1 MKKIFSALLL
11 GGLVSFVFTSCTS
24 LTEESWTNPD
34 FKDRKLGKTMVMGIA
49 DSKGLTVQYEAMFV
63 NGLTT
68 YGISA
73 HSMHAE
79 FPQIEPHEKEKIISL
94 LKTNQFSSILVTRLL
109 SADDRQRQAMGS
121 FVPTLDGDSWGNVQ
135 VYVFTPNTSY
145 MQNLME
151 YVLETNLYDVHSKQL
166 IWSGRKSV
174 YDDSSDLK
182 NMKKVIRSVMEELRS
197 NKMLTD

>member
-1 MKKIFSALLL
+1 MKKILSALLF
-11 GGLVSFVFTSCTS
+11 GGLVSFLFTSCTS

-34 FKDRKLGKTMVMGIA
+34 FMERKLGKTMVAGIG
-49 DSKGLTVQYEAMFV
+49 DSKGLITQYEAMFV

-79 FPQIEPHEKEKIISL
+79 FPQIDPNEKEEIVAL
-94 LKTNQFSSILVTRLL
+94 LQTNQFDSILVTRLL
-109 SADDRQRQAMGS
+109 SADDRQQQGVGT
-121 FVPTLDGDSWGNVQ
+121 FVHTLDDNSWGNVQ

-145 MQNLME
+145 VQNLME

-166 IWSGRKSV
+166 IWAGRKSV
-174 YDDSSDLK
+174 FDDSSDLE
-182 NMKKVIRSVMEELRS
+182 NMKKVIHNVMKELRS
-197 NKMLTD
+197 NKMFTD